1 VIRSFAT
8 KSLENYTIF
17 FAISGVL
24 IAGLLTF
31 IPVAAFGTFWQ
42 MATILVTADLVV
54 YIAMKLKL
62 IRLPRVFR
70 KR

>member
-1 VIRSFAT
+1 MLRSFAT
-8 KSLENYTIF
+8 KSLESYTIF

-31 IPVAAFGTFWQ
+31 IPQAAFGSFWQ
-42 MATILVTADLVV
+42 MAMILVIADLAI
-54 YIAMKLKL
+54 YMAMKLKL
-62 IRLPRVFR
+62 IRLPRVLR

>member
-1 VIRSFAT
+1 MIRSFAT

-42 MATILVTADLVV
+42 MAAIFVIADLVL
-54 YIAMKLKL
+54 YIAMKSKL
-62 IRLPRVFR
+62 IRLPRVLR
-70 KR
+70 QR

>member
-1 VIRSFAT
+1 MIRSFAT
-8 KSLENYTIF
+8 KSLESYTIF

-42 MATILVTADLVV
+42 MATIFVVADLVLYV
-54 YIAMKLKL
+54 AMKLKL
-62 IRLPRVFR
+62 IRLPRVLR
-70 KR
+70 QR